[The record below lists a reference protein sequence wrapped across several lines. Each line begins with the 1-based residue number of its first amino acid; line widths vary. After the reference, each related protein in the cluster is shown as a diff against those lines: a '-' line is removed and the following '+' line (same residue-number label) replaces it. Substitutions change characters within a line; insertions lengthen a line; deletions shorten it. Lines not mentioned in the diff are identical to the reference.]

1 MTPTSAAPAS
11 GAGATGAGAPD
22 AAAGAAPG
30 ASQRHVMIVIG
41 ALMLGMLL
49 AALDQTIVA
58 TALPTIAAD
67 LGGLNHLSWVV
78 TSYLLTST
86 VATPLWGKLGDM
98 YGRKRLFQ
106 LSIVIFLVGSALSG
120 LSQNMAELIAFRALQ
135 GIGAGGLIVGAQAII
150 GDVVSPRERGRYMGY
165 FGAVFGVTSVI
176 GPLLGGYF
184 TTSLSWRWVFYIN
197 VPIGA
202 VALAV
207 VATTL
212 HLPRRRTEH
221 KVDYWGV
228 TLLSAGVTAL
238 ILLSTWGGTTYA
250 WGSAQIIGLG
260 IAGVALLAAC
270 VAVER
275 RAAEP
280 LLPLDLFR
288 NGVFDLTSVIGFIV
302 GFAMYGAIVYL
313 PLYFQTVNGVSPTV
327 SGLELL
333 PLMVG
338 FLGMSIASGQLI
350 TRNGKYKIYPVAG
363 TAILAVGLYLLS
375 TMTATTSFG
384 LAALDMLVVGVGL
397 GLVMQVLVI
406 AVQNAVPYRHLG
418 TATSLA
424 TFFRSIGGSFGV
436 AILGAVFTGR
446 LAAEDARYLPPA
458 ALKALRAAGSAVSQN
473 PAQLKTLPAPVH
485 HGFVLA
491 FSHSLDT
498 VFLVAVPIVVV
509 AFAVTLFLRE
519 VPLRDTVH
527 HGGPEG
533 GLVPD
538 APGDGAAADQTGT
551 HRPPAGAE
559 ALDPPAGDEGDATP
573 SVTAPA

>member
-1 MTPTSAAPAS
+1 MSSTPAEAAP
-11 GAGATGAGAPD
+11 TGAP
-22 AAAGAAPG
+22 AGGTPAG
-30 ASQRHVMIVIG
+30 SQRHVMVVLG

-86 VATPLWGKLGDM
+86 VSTPLWGKLGDM

-120 LSQNMAELIAFRALQ
+120 LSRDMAQLIAFRALQ
-135 GIGAGGLIVGAQAII
+135 GIGAGGLMVGAQAII

-197 VPIGA
+197 LPIGI

-207 VATTL
+207 VATAL

-221 KVDYWGV
+221 KVDYLGV
-228 TLLSAGVTAL
+228 ALLSAGVTSL
-238 ILLSTWGGTTYA
+238 ILLTTWGGTTYP
-250 WGSAQIIGLG
+250 WGSGVIVGLG
-260 IAGVALLAAC
+260 VAGVALLAAC
-270 VAVER
+270 AAVER

-280 LLPLDLFR
+280 VLPPELFH
-288 NGVFDLTSVIGFIV
+288 NGVFNLTSVIGFIV
-302 GFAMYGAIVYL
+302 GFAMFGAIVYL

-333 PLMVG
+333 PLMLG
-338 FLGMSIASGQLI
+338 FLGMSIVSGQLI
-350 TRNGKYKIYPVAG
+350 TRTGKYKVFPIAG
-363 TAILAVGLYLLS
+363 TAIMTVGLYLLS
-375 TMTATTSFG
+375 TMTPSTPFIV
-384 LAALDMLVVGVGL
+384 AAVDMLVVGVGL

-418 TATSLA
+418 AATSLA
-424 TFFRSIGGSFGV
+424 TFFRSIGGSFGA
-436 AILGAVFTGR
+436 AIFGAVFTGR
-446 LAAEDARYLPPA
+446 LGVEEARHLPPA
-458 ALKALRAAGSAVSQN
+458 ALRALHAAGGAVTDN
-473 PAQLKTLPAPVH
+473 PAQLKALPAPIH

-491 FSHSLDT
+491 FSHSLQT
-498 VFLVAVPIVVV
+498 VFLVAVPVVVV
-509 AFAVTLFLRE
+509 AFAASLFLRE
-519 VPLRDTVH
+519 VPLRETAH
-527 HGGPEG
+527 LAGPEG
-533 GLVPD
+533 VFVHEPPVGADDPPD
-538 APGDGAAADQTGT
+538 AA
-551 HRPPAGAE
+551 
-559 ALDPPAGDEGDATP
+559 
-573 SVTAPA
+573 TAPAGEGALPGTAPAGG